1 MENNSQP
8 NCVHKL
14 SARFDISSYASL
26 CFNCSSLIISDESK
40 NEISTI
46 KPPQYSVIQEN
57 AIPIFLL
64 TLNNKAYSYLNKKG
78 YIKIRTQ
85 IVKKMKLLCN
95 NLNLNNKTFFLA
107 LDYLDHISSKFMS
120 FKKDDIDDIIQIS
133 KFCIILASKF
143 QENRQKGMAMKIF
156 SGDIQNNYVKDE
168 LFLLQLLDYDLYN
181 FTCYDILMDILH
193 CGFLFNGEN
202 FSINKMK
209 AIYEKIETMLYMF
222 TESKYYIEMSH
233 KEIALT
239 FIGLTRE
246 ILGLEPFNNIIKYIF
261 INNENNFQNY
271 LNYLNLIKRCFVIK
285 ESNNSNNSQNI
296 EADKS
301 PNLSENKDIEKEKS
315 PDIKNSISDSDNVV
329 NNRVINE
336 NYEI

>member
-1 MENNSQP
+1 MENNLQP

-14 SARFDISSYASL
+14 SARFDISPYASL

-46 KPPQYSVIQEN
+46 KPPQYSVTQEN

-64 TLNNKAYSYLNKKG
+64 PLNNKAYSYLNKKG

-85 IVKKMKLLCN
+85 IVKKIKLLCS
-95 NLNLNNKTFFLA
+95 NLKLNKKTFFLA
-107 LDYLDHISSKFMS
+107 LDYLDHISSKFKT
-120 FKKDDIDDIIQIS
+120 FKKDDLDAIIQIA

-143 QENRQKGMAMKIF
+143 QENRPKGMAMKDF
-156 SGDIQNNYVKDE
+156 GGEIQNNYVKDE

-193 CGFLFNGEN
+193 CGFLFNGEK

-209 AIYEKIETMLYMF
+209 ASYEKIETMLYMF

-233 KEIALT
+233 KEIALA

-271 LNYLNLIKRCFVIK
+271 LNYLNIIKRCFVIK
-285 ESNNSNNSQNI
+285 ESNNSNNYQNI
-296 EADKS
+296 EEDKS
-301 PNLSENKDIEKEKS
+301 QNLLENNDMKKEKS
-315 PDIKNSISDSDNVV
+315 PDIKNSISDNII